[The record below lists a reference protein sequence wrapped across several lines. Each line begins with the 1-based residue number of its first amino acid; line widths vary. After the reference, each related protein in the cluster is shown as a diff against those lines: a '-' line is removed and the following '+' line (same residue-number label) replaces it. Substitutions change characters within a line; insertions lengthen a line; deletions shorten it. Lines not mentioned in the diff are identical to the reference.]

1 MVNNNFV
8 VSSGLNLNA
17 SGFCNQCVD
26 GLQQVRHA
34 YGSWKLETKS
44 RIDIAFKNWQ
54 WAVLRGTRQH
64 VAKSAQ
70 LDLST
75 EVFMM
80 FVTISK
86 K

>member
-1 MVNNNFV
+1 MHMEV
-8 VSSGLNLNA
+8 
-17 SGFCNQCVD
+17 
-26 GLQQVRHA
+26 
-34 YGSWKLETKS
+34 GSWKLKAGSTLHL
-44 RIDIAFKNWQ
+44 RIGKLV

-70 LDLST
+70 LDLGT

-86 K
+86 Q

>member
-1 MVNNNFV
+1 MHMEV
-8 VSSGLNLNA
+8 
-17 SGFCNQCVD
+17 
-26 GLQQVRHA
+26 
-34 YGSWKLETKS
+34 GSWKLKAGSTLHL
-44 RIDIAFKNWQ
+44 RIGKLA